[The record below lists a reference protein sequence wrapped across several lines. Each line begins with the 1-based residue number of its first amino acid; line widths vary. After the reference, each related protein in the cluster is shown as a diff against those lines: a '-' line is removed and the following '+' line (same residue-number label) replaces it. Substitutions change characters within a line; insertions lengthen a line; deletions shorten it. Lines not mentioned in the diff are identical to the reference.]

1 MASGK
6 FSLKPFSISGVR
18 FDPIDNFR
26 WRFTQLAPLKKLL
39 KSLKVFYS
47 LTLHLAWGY
56 FILANM
62 LSFRDKVIVITGAS
76 RGIGAS
82 AAIRFAEAGAAAV
95 VINYHSNRN
104 AAEAVA
110 EKVRAQGSKAL
121 CIQADISQF
130 ADSKRLIDTTVKEFG
145 RLDVLVAN
153 AGVWPPAD
161 KPLISLDPEQF
172 ENTIRTNVNGVYYVC
187 RFAAEYFVTQKT
199 GNIVTVSSTAGQRG
213 EAGHADYAASKGAV
227 ISFTKSLASE
237 LGVHGVRVNS
247 VAPGWVDTEMSAS
260 ALHGDEEH
268 TNRILE
274 AIPLRRVASAD
285 DIALP
290 ILFLA
295 SDLSRHITGEI
306 LNVNGGSVLCG

>member
-1 MASGK
+1 M
-6 FSLKPFSISGVR
+6 V
-18 FDPIDNFR
+18 FR
-26 WRFTQLAPLKKLL
+26 
-39 KSLKVFYS
+39 S
-47 LTLHLAWGY
+47 LTLYLAWGY
-56 FILANM
+56 LILECM
-62 LSFRDKVIVITGAS
+62 LSFKDKVIVITGGS

-82 AAIRFAEAGAAAV
+82 ASIRFAEAGAAAV
-95 VINYHSNRN
+95 VINYHTNQA

-110 EKVRAQGSKAL
+110 EQVRALGSKAL
-121 CIQADISQF
+121 AVRADISQM
-130 ADSKRLIDTTVKEFG
+130 ADSKCLIDTAVSEFG
-145 RLDVLVAN
+145 RVDVLVAN
-153 AGVWPPAD
+153 AGVWPPVD
-161 KPLISLDPEQF
+161 TPLVSLEPEQF
-172 ENTIRTNVNGVYYVC
+172 EHTIRTNVNGVYYVS
-187 RFAAEYFVTQKT
+187 RFAAEYFVKQKS

-260 ALHGDEEH
+260 ALHGDSEH
-268 TNRILE
+268 TRKILE